1 MNNQPTLWILVGLP
15 GSGKSTAA
23 ARFVKDNPDYIHV
36 SRDVIR
42 FAMLGNNDD
51 YFKYEKAVYKEFIGQ
66 IQMGLDS
73 GKNVIADATHLNKN
87 SRLKL
92 LENLALD
99 DYNIG
104 CVYFDC
110 PIDKCLYYNSLRE
123 GRARV
128 PDSVILSM
136 NKSLTSPFHDG
147 KNLYD
152 YVLIFHHGDLL
163 DLNRKE
169 RN

>member
-92 LENLALD
+92 LEALHD
-99 DYNIG
+99 LDKINVN
-104 CVYFDC
+104 CCYFSTSLET
-110 PIDKCLYYNSLRE
+110 CLKRNSYRE
-123 GRARV
+123 GRAKV
-128 PDSVILSM
+128 PENVIKNM
-136 NKSLTSPFHDG
+136 YKSLTNP
-147 KNLYD
+147 
-152 YVLIFHHGDLL
+152 IFDPYNYHIV
-163 DLNRKE
+163 KE
-169 RN
+169 IINE